1 MSDIITFRTGE
12 ATVFASQDQ
21 GTDAMPELVIG
32 SVNGPVGTAFAT
44 LMGQTEGHTRMFAIR
59 ACNQQVKPAT
69 LIVPKVTMK
78 DIKYINLFGGV
89 VQSAVADAILD
100 SVINGVIPKHQVND
114 LCMIIML
121 WIDPSCAENPEVDK
135 KDLYRTNH
143 EATMLAI
150 KRAMTNEPDVDEL
163 IANRKKVWH
172 EMYHPVT
179 GESLWD

>member
-1 MSDIITFRTGE
+1 MSEIITFRTGE
-12 ATVFASQDQ
+12 ATVLASHDQ

-32 SVNGPVGTAFAT
+32 NVNGPVGAAFAT

-89 VQSAVADAILD
+89 VQSAIADAILD
-100 SVINGVIPKHQVND
+100 SVIEDVIPKQHAND
-114 LCMIIML
+114 LCMIIMV
-121 WIDPSCAENPEVDK
+121 WIDPSCSTKLKVDK
-135 KDLYRTNH
+135 KDMYRTNYK
-143 EATMLAI
+143 ATKLAL
-150 KRAMTNEPDVDEL
+150 KRAMANEPDIEEL

-172 EMYHPVT
+172 EMYHPET